1 MTYFLRESI
10 VHDKPWLVKLA
21 LRAGADITLPVKQYY
36 SALDLACLHQHVSC
50 VNILLQAGAQPD
62 LSECDHEA
70 SRKFYNSIDGKGFDN
85 DLLYRAFSSLHA
97 LYEDDEYD
105 PGSVIAIT
113 KLLIEYGANSY
124 LQEACNKRD
133 WVAVSCLLTCG
144 AHSFDDKPCDDRDNP
159 YYVVRRLWGIC
170 PCYILG
176 LKGKCDFFNL
186 ILARHSLSANKLR
199 LALLGAI
206 RAGERACVD
215 LLLAQDFLLE
225 PTLPR
230 MHETILFDAYN
241 RGMEDVLIELIARG
255 ADINEINRQGN
266 TVLALACR
274 RKSLS
279 FVQRLIAA
287 GADVNFPNDNGDFP
301 LHKAALRRE
310 PDIAAALIA
319 AGARLAAC
327 NEKEQDAL
335 SHARAKKNE
344 KLVAFL
350 SSRI

>member
-21 LRAGADITLPVKQYY
+21 LRAGAGADIKLPDKQHY

-62 LSECDHEA
+62 RSECDEEA
-70 SRKFYNSIDGKGFDN
+70 SIKFHNSFDGKGFDD
-85 DLLYRAFSSLHA
+85 DLLFRAFDSFHA
-97 LYEDDEYD
+97 LYENDEYY
-105 PGSVIAIT
+105 SETVLAIT
-113 KLLIEYGANSY
+113 KLLIEYGANSN
-124 LQEACNKRD
+124 LQEACYKRD
-133 WVAVSCLLTCG
+133 WVAVSYLLTCG
-144 AHSFDDKPCDDRDNP
+144 AHSFDDKPCDDRDNL
-159 YYVVRRLWGIC
+159 YYVLGIC

-176 LKGKCDFFNL
+176 SKGKCEFLDL
-186 ILARHSLSANKLR
+186 ILGQYTLSAKQLR